1 LLFFHGLKVVDFC
14 VFDIFIFDLITL
26 LGLELA
32 FFFDRFFVVFLMHG
46 LVIVFDAFIEGLLLG
61 LDGRHVSKGENTLT
75 GLLGQRRP

>member
-14 VFDIFIFDLITL
+14 VFDIFI
-26 LGLELA
+26 
-32 FFFDRFFVVFLMHG
+32 FDRFFVVFLMHG